1 MSINRFSKPALQNLA
16 KLMKSEQTHKYA
28 VFLICNQL
36 RKNSVYLEGELVHT
50 QFNEPLEGIIMLS
63 YVIDKIIF
71 TSLGN
76 SDPTEFAF
84 DINSLVETYSYL
96 FELELTNS
104 SAMSSALEG

>member
-1 MSINRFSKPALQNLA
+1 MKRFSKPALQGLA
-16 KLMKSEQTHKYA
+16 KLMECENTHKFA

-50 QFNEPLEGIIMLS
+50 EFNEPLEGVFMLP

-71 TSLGN
+71 SSLGN
-76 SDPTEFAF
+76 SDPSEFAF
-84 DINSLVETYSYL
+84 DTNSLVKNYSYL
-96 FELELTNS
+96 FELELTNP